1 MQPRCADVGSVE
13 QLQRR
18 RPSRR
23 MRWLQAL
30 AASVAASVLTS
41 SSGGDGRRCPGGWA
55 GNASGRTT
63 AAAEIGLPQ
72 TAAPTATWKGGVAAM
87 RGRWRRSC
95 HAARKAGAWRGGS
108 EGGEVE
114 GWAGGAG
121 NRSTAAPQRRQPIG
135 CQDPLSRYVR
145 RREIDQEAYPG
156 YPGREDGTLDPT
168 GRSITQATSGQNGG
182 WPGPTRAQQELPRPV
197 PNQMFSG
204 RAPAACRAAGPGP
217 NLCLR
222 GANSTVVFLHAM
234 W

>member
-1 MQPRCADVGSVE
+1 M
-13 QLQRR
+13 
-18 RPSRR
+18 
-23 MRWLQAL
+23 
-30 AASVAASVLTS
+30 
-41 SSGGDGRRCPGGWA
+41 
-55 GNASGRTT
+55 
-63 AAAEIGLPQ
+63 
-72 TAAPTATWKGGVAAM
+72 
-87 RGRWRRSC
+87 
-95 HAARKAGAWRGGS
+95 
-108 EGGEVE
+108 E

-222 GANSTVVFLHAM
+222 GANSTVVFLHGSGGLSAARLPSLSRRRRLGRLVWPASTATM
-234 W
+234 AAVPRSCSFPPRPPPRHQRHGGAVPPRPSETVTAVRRTRCCSRL